1 MFILENNIVVAA
13 GNNADKGGHKRI
25 RLQNN
30 ITEEV
35 EFIVGEGER
44 ILNINIWPDFV
55 DDFSVHLVNPSNNQ
69 TQAISNFR

>member
-1 MFILENNIVVAA
+1 MEVMKVHIEEHLYLNNIDDMCLFWKNNIVVAA

-44 ILNINIWPDFV
+44 IFYLNNI
-55 DDFSVHLVNPSNNQ
+55 
-69 TQAISNFR
+69 

>member
-1 MFILENNIVVAA
+1 MICVYFGKTLVVAA

-35 EFIVGEGER
+35 EFIVGGR
-44 ILNINIWPDFV
+44 RAYIKHKYMARFLLMILVYIW
-55 DDFSVHLVNPSNNQ
+55 
-69 TQAISNFR
+69 